1 MMNETDNDTVRED
14 TAADAPEVA
23 EHDRLQALEAELAEA
38 RAAMLYAQAETQNVR
53 RRLEKDAQDAR
64 SYATTAFARDML
76 SVSDNLERA
85 LQAIP
90 TDLRDDDRFKN
101 LVVGLEATGRELAS
115 VFDRHGIARINALG
129 ERLDPNRHQAM
140 IELPTADAEPGTIV
154 QEMQGGYMIKDRL
167 LRPALVAVAKA
178 AEEVGA

>member
-1 MMNETDNDTVRED
+1 MSENETVREE

-23 EHDRLQALEAELAEA
+23 EHDRMTALEFELAEA
-38 RAAMLYAQAETQNVR
+38 RQAVLYAQAETQNVR

-64 SYATTAFARDML
+64 AYAATSFARDML

-90 TDLRDDDRFKN
+90 ADLREDDRFRN

-115 VFDRHGIARINALG
+115 VFERHGIVRISALG
-129 ERLDPNRHQAM
+129 EKLDPNRHQAM
-140 IELPTADAEPGTIV
+140 VELPTGDAEPGTIV
-154 QEMQGGYMIKDRL
+154 QEMQAGFMIKDRL
-167 LRPALVAVAKA
+167 LRPALVAVARA
-178 AEEVGA
+178 AEEVQA